1 MNLEVACRYC
11 NSAFL
16 LDDSFAGAV
25 LPCPSCG
32 SPDGLARPPAAPA
45 PAVAA
50 VAPRAVVAASTA
62 SEEEVVCPRCKLH
75 FVPRR
80 TTVARDTSARPV
92 VLVVED
98 MDYFR
103 QVAADALSSR
113 FEVRQAS
120 TVAEARAQLGQ
131 RIDLLLLDLTLDG
144 GDHGKDLLRSLPRKP
159 CPILIYTDQD
169 ESGMYG
175 SSWEGLQRLGVDD
188 VVMKGMNAGD
198 LILRKVC
205 GLLGLPWDADD

>member
-32 SPDGLARPPAAPA
+32 SPDGLARPPAAPV
-45 PAVAA
+45 PA
-50 VAPRAVVAASTA
+50 VAPRTVAAASTT

-80 TTVARDTSARPV
+80 TTLARDSSARPV

-120 TVAEARAQLGQ
+120 TVAEARAHLSQ

-198 LILRKVC
+198 AILRKVC
-205 GLLGLPWDADD
+205 ALLGLPWDADD

>member
-11 NSAFL
+11 NTAFV
-16 LDDSFAGAV
+16 LDESYAGV
-25 LPCPSCG
+25 VVPCPSCG
-32 SPDGLARPPAAPA
+32 SPDGLARPATVLARNTGTADPPA
-45 PAVAA
+45 PVASAVEPA
-50 VAPRAVVAASTA
+50 
-62 SEEEVVCPRCKLH
+62 EEVVCPRCKLH

-80 TTVARDTSARPV
+80 ASAAQDASARPV

-103 QVAADALSSR
+103 QVAADALASR

-120 TVAEARAQLGQ
+120 TVAEARAQLTQ

-144 GDHGKDLLRSLPRKP
+144 GDHGKDLLRALPRKP
-159 CPILIYTDQD
+159 CPILIYTDQ
-169 ESGMYG
+169 ESAMYG
-175 SSWEGLQRLGVDD
+175 ASWEGLQRLGVDD

-198 LILRKVC
+198 AVLRKVC

>member
-16 LDDSFAGAV
+16 LDDSFAGTV

-32 SPDGLARPPAAPA
+32 SPDGLARPAAVRTGAAESAPPPA
-45 PAVAA
+45 PPV
-50 VAPRAVVAASTA
+50 STA
-62 SEEEVVCPRCKLH
+62 EPEQEVVCPRCKLH

-80 TTVARDTSARPV
+80 TSIAHDTLTRPV

-103 QVAADALSSR
+103 QVAADVLASR

-120 TVAEARAQLGQ
+120 TVAEARAQLAH

-144 GDHGKDLLRSLPRKP
+144 GDHGKDLLRSFRRKP

-175 SSWEGLQRLGVDD
+175 SSWESLQQLGVDD

-198 LILRKVC
+198 AILRKVC
-205 GLLGLPWDADD
+205 GLLGLPWDADE

>member
-25 LPCPSCG
+25 VPCPSCG
-32 SPDGLARPPAAPA
+32 SPDGLARPAAPPARAAAPA
-45 PAVAA
+45 VPQ
-50 VAPRAVVAASTA
+50 PLAASA
-62 SEEEVVCPRCKLH
+62 VEPEEEVVCPRCKLH
-75 FVPRR
+75 FLPRR
-80 TTVARDTSARPV
+80 ASVSRETATRPV

-120 TVAEARAQLGQ
+120 TVAEARAQLAQ

-144 GDHGKDLLRSLPRKP
+144 GDHGKDLLRSFPRKP

-198 LILRKVC
+198 AILRKVC
-205 GLLGLPWDADD
+205 GLLGVPWDADE